1 MAPTTRGDYQNVR
14 NNFILG
20 GDQDNDKKTTMK
32 VCGIWFFDFRLLSL
46 SGAHFDSTIIL
57 VIFDYALGELGDLL
71 LFVISL
77 SVSIVNKT
85 KPSTRRR
92 WGDLKEV
99 MVFVLLFI
107 LSFLSLLISSLSL
120 LILC

>member
-20 GDQDNDKKTTMK
+20 GDQDNEKNNHEGFRYMVFIF
-32 VCGIWFFDFRLLSL
+32 VCYRCQEPILTAQLFLSFL
-46 SGAHFDSTIIL
+46 IMP
-57 VIFDYALGELGDLL
+57 LGELGDLL
-71 LFVISL
+71 LFGISL

>member
-20 GDQDNDKKTTMK
+20 GDQDNENKTTMK
-32 VCGIWFFDFRLLSL
+32 VFGIWFLFSL
-46 SGAHFDSTIIL
+46 TGAHFDSTIIL

>member
-1 MAPTTRGDYQNVR
+1 MAPTTRGDYQHVR

-20 GDQDNDKKTTMK
+20 GDQDNEKNNHEGFRYMVFIF
-32 VCGIWFFDFRLLSL
+32 VCYRCQEPILTAQLLLSFL
-46 SGAHFDSTIIL
+46 IMPWGSSGIYYFL
-57 VIFDYALGELGDLL
+57 
-71 LFVISL
+71 L
-77 SVSIVNKT
+77 SVYQFPLSIKQNPVLDEGG
-85 KPSTRRR
+85 
-92 WGDLKEV
+92 GDLKEV

>member
-1 MAPTTRGDYQNVR
+1 MYGFY
-14 NNFILG
+14 
-20 GDQDNDKKTTMK
+20 
-32 VCGIWFFDFRLLSL
+32 CRLLSL

-92 WGDLKEV
+92 WGGSEGSDGIRIIICSE
-99 MVFVLLFI
+99 LLVVI
-107 LSFLSLLISSLSL
+107 NQLLVIINIMLGYY
-120 LILC
+120 IWYY

>member
-20 GDQDNDKKTTMK
+20 GDQDNEKNNHEG
-32 VCGIWFFDFRLLSL
+32 CRYYFRLLSL

-85 KPSTRRR
+85 NP
-92 WGDLKEV
+92 
-99 MVFVLLFI
+99 VLDEGGGI
-107 LSFLSLLISSLSL
+107 
-120 LILC
+120 